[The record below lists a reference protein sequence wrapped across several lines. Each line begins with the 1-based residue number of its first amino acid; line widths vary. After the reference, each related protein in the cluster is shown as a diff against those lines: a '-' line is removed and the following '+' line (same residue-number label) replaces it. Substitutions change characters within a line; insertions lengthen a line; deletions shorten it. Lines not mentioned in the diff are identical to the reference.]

1 MSGGC
6 NEGQQCPALRRS
18 SAFQGPAARQGT
30 EAQRDPP
37 GRRHREPQDRA
48 GVASGGL
55 TRVASLLLFPPC
67 SFLHLAIIHE
77 EKALS
82 LEVIQQAAG
91 DRAFLNFQNNLSQTP
106 LHLAVITDQPEIA
119 GHLLKAGCDLDIRDF
134 RGNTPLHIACQQGSL
149 TSVSVLTQHCQPQHL
164 LAVLQAANY
173 NGHTCLH
180 LASIQGYLGIVEY
193 LLSLGADV
201 NAQEPCNGRTALH
214 LAVDLQNSE
223 LVSLLVKH
231 GADVNKV
238 TYQGYSPYQL
248 TWGRDNSSIQEQ
260 LKQLTTAD
268 LQMLPESEDEE
279 SSESEPEFTEDEL
292 IYDDCLIGGR
302 QLAF

>member
-1 MSGGC
+1 MPFIHVGSCIYPLFITHRWHDSSKKEAESLGMARESKDNGLLRC
-6 NEGQQCPALRRS
+6 N
-18 SAFQGPAARQGT
+18 
-30 EAQRDPP
+30 
-37 GRRHREPQDRA
+37 
-48 GVASGGL
+48 
-55 TRVASLLLFPPC
+55 LFFKRFF
-67 SFLHLAIIHE
+67 SVTDFLHLAIIHE
-77 EKALS
+77 EKSLS
-82 LEVIQQAAG
+82 LEMIQQAAG

-119 GHLLKAGCDLDIRDF
+119 EHLLKAGCDLEIRDF

-149 TSVSVLTQHCQPQHL
+149 RSVSVLTQYCQPHHL
-164 LAVLQAANY
+164 LTVLQAANY

-180 LASIQGYLGIVEY
+180 LASIQGYLAIVEY

-214 LAVDLQNSE
+214 LAVDLQNSD

-302 QLAF
+302 QLSF